1 MVKALFDTNILI
13 DALKGIKQARAEL
26 ERYDQAAI
34 SIITWMEVMVGA
46 ESAVAPATEA
56 FLRGFELLALD
67 DKIAAHAVALR
78 QQHRVRLPDAIIWAS
93 AQIGN
98 MLLVTRNTKDFPAD
112 DPSIR
117 MPYQL

>member
-46 ESAVAPATEA
+46 ESAVAPATGA
-56 FLRGFELLALD
+56 FLRVRPES
-67 DKIAAHAVALR
+67 LR
-78 QQHRVRLPDAIIWAS
+78 GITKPSQHKAI
-93 AQIGN
+93 
-98 MLLVTRNTKDFPAD
+98 
-112 DPSIR
+112 
-117 MPYQL
+117 